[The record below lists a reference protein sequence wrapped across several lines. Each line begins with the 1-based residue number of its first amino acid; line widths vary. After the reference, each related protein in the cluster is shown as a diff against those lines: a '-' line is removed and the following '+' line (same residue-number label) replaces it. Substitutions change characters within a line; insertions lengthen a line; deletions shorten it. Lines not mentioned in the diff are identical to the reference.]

1 VSAPERVLRAGGRR
15 LTLGGTPLLMGIVNA
30 TPDSFSDAG
39 ELLDVDARVT
49 RARELAAAGAAIVDI
64 GGESAFGGRPP
75 VPPDEEA
82 ARVVPVVAAVAA
94 QLDVLISV
102 DTYKPAVAEAAIAA
116 GAHIVNDVS
125 GLRDP
130 ELAEICAGTGA
141 ALVLMHTRVPPKGT
155 LLDPDFYADVV
166 ADVRDFLAER
176 MARAEAAGVH
186 PEQLMLDPGPD
197 FAKTPAQTVAVLRR
211 LDLLHTLGRPL
222 LLPISRKDFLGAIT
236 GRAPRER
243 GAATL
248 AAVSWAADAGA
259 HALRLHDV
267 ASAADFLAV
276 RAVLRGDRVLDPAE
290 GLTPERYPDGD
301 LPPSVRG
308 GGYPV

>member
-1 VSAPERVLRAGGRR
+1 VSTPKRVLRAGGRR
-15 LTLGGTPLLMGIVNA
+15 LTLARAPLLMGIVNA

-39 ELLDVDARVT
+39 ELLDVGARVA
-49 RARELAAAGAAIVDI
+49 RARDLIAAGARIVDV

-75 VPPDEEA
+75 VPADEEA
-82 ARVVPVVAAVAA
+82 ERVVPVIEALAGEPDA
-94 QLDVLISV
+94 LISV

-130 ELAEICAGTGA
+130 ALAEICAGTGA
-141 ALVLMHTRVPPKGT
+141 ALVLMHTRVAPKGT
-155 LLDPDFYADVV
+155 LLDPGFYADVV

-176 MARAEAAGVH
+176 MAVAEAAGLH
-186 PEQLMLDPGPD
+186 PEQLLLDPGPD

-211 LDLLHTLGRPL
+211 LDVLHALGRPL

-236 GRAPRER
+236 GRPPRER

-248 AAVSWAADAGA
+248 AAVGWAADAGA
-259 HALRLHDV
+259 HVLRVHDV
-267 ASAADFLAV
+267 GAAADFLAV
-276 RAVLRGDRVLDPAE
+276 RAVQRGDRELGPSE
-290 GLTPERYPDGD
+290 GLTPDRYP
-301 LPPSVRG
+301 G
-308 GGYPV
+308 GGGDPDGR